1 MVDRVRPKAASR
13 RQRRRRHDGRPSVRV
28 WHGCEALL
36 RRPGRRPPSRDVI
49 HHPRHP
55 RLLDCCA
62 TRSGISIREWVIIV
76 ERTKR
81 LYNLDTSE
89 RGNKELESLG
99 EYPFMLC
106 WRSLLSVIPEIR
118 RFYSRIG
125 AKEVRLFVREKF
137 RTRIVLKSFD
147 NYYVGL
153 LIVRATRLI
162 ACREIETRGQEERY
176 DVREKWLWVLRW
188 QIEGLIF
195 SKCDLIS
202 RLWSAT

>member
-49 HHPRHP
+49 RHPRHP

-62 TRSGISIREWVIIV
+62 TRSGISIREWIIIV

-81 LYNLDTSE
+81 LYSLDTSK
-89 RGNKELESLG
+89 RRNKELESLE

-106 WRSLLSVIPEIR
+106 WRPLLSVIPEIR
-118 RFYSRIG
+118 SKILFANRVG
-125 AKEVRLFVREKF
+125 AKKIRLFVWEKF
-137 RTRIVLKSFD
+137 RTKIVLKSR
-147 NYYVGL
+147 Y
-153 LIVRATRLI
+153 TR
-162 ACREIETRGQEERY
+162 
-176 DVREKWLWVLRW
+176 
-188 QIEGLIF
+188 
-195 SKCDLIS
+195 
-202 RLWSAT
+202 